1 MFMFLVVHAKRVLLI
16 LCLTILAISS
26 MIIVSNRTLVPVF
39 SDEFRA
45 ASHPR
50 YVIDAGH
57 GGEDGGAVAQD
68 GTIESTLNLSIAQ
81 RLEGVLRFAGKSTV
95 MTRSDEDA
103 VYSAGANTLREKKR
117 SDLEN
122 RVQMV
127 RQCDPAYL
135 ISIHQNSLPSA
146 PSVHGAQVFYNGI
159 EGADMVAED
168 IQENLNQTV
177 NVGNEKET
185 KQISSSIYLM
195 QQVRCPAI
203 LIECGFLS
211 NAAETQALKDEQYQ
225 TRLAVIIASGVLC
238 DTNGAN
244 SDEK

>member
-1 MFMFLVVHAKRVLLI
+1 MFLVVHAKRILLI
-16 LCLTILAISS
+16 LCLTILAISG
-26 MIIVSNRTLVPVF
+26 MIIIGNRTLVPVF

-45 ASHPR
+45 VSHPR

-81 RLEGVLRFAGKSTV
+81 RLEGILQFTGNSTV
-95 MTRSDEDA
+95 MTRNNENA

-122 RVQMV
+122 RVKMV
-127 RQCDPAYL
+127 QQYNPAYL
-135 ISIHQNSLPSA
+135 ISIHQNSLPSV
-146 PSVHGAQVFYNGI
+146 PSVHGAQVFFNGI
-159 EGADMVAED
+159 EDADTAAENV
-168 IQENLNQTV
+168 QENLNQTV
-177 NVGNEKET
+177 NVGNEKEA

-195 QQVRCPAI
+195 QQVHCPAI

-225 TRLAVIIASGVLC
+225 TRLAVVIASGVLC
-238 DTNGAN
+238 NTNGAN